1 MAAKY
6 SWSCKRYA
14 QHTHGSNCRLKN
26 QDTSFLQNYIDDE
39 TTPCRRYKNGF
50 VWHDLSEGDLLLP
63 AQGNEYV
70 LKGSELQL
78 DQSTP
83 GINSTNNETLYFVPG
98 PIADK

>member
-1 MAAKY
+1 
-6 SWSCKRYA
+6 
-14 QHTHGSNCRLKN
+14 
-26 QDTSFLQNYIDDE
+26 
-39 TTPCRRYKNGF
+39 

-83 GINSTNNETLYFVPG
+83 GINYMNDEQLYFYS
-98 PIADK
+98 